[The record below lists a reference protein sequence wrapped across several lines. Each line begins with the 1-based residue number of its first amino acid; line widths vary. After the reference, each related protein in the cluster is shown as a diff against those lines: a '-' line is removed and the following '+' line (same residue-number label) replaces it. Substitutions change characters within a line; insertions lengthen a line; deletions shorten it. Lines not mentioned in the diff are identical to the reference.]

1 MAKRFEYKPT
11 GIQKIDDVG
20 RQLQKLYNHARQ
32 GSYATRTR
40 YAEAME
46 RFLKVIVPE
55 FRLQKISNISD
66 KHLEYYA
73 KYQQSKGLTDKYIKN
88 DLSGIRYF
96 HDQINGKYQF
106 TQAKEFNKKVGL
118 GGTPDGRKDR
128 AWTEREYQEIY
139 KKAGN
144 RSDAY
149 KMQGML
155 EIAKHTGTRLDE
167 AATLRRGD
175 LEKALRTSQL
185 HLKNTKGGRE
195 RDISLSPTAK
205 NAIREAIQGVRPGEY
220 VFVPKDVAVH
230 EWKARVQN
238 FILDSRDDIQDYN
251 RREDREQ
258 TRERDRGE
266 ISYHGLRHFY
276 ARETYQELRQSGL
289 SDRESRTILAE
300 RLGHG
305 RIEVTYI
312 YVPK

>member
-32 GSYATRTR
+32 GSYSTRTR

-46 RFLKVIVPE
+46 RFLKAIVPE
-55 FRLQKISNISD
+55 FRLQKLQNIQD
-66 KHLEYYA
+66 KHLEFYV
-73 KYQQSKGLTDKYIKN
+73 KFQQNKGLTDKYIKN
-88 DLSGIRYF
+88 DLSGIRYL
-96 HDQINGKYQF
+96 HDQANGKHQLSP
-106 TQAKEFNKKVGL
+106 AKEFNKKVGL
-118 GGTPDGRKDR
+118 GITPNGRKDR

-144 RSDAY
+144 RADAP

-175 LEKALRTSQL
+175 LEKALRIGQL
-185 HLKNTKGGRE
+185 HLHNTKGGRE
-195 RDISLSPTAK
+195 RDIPLSPAARNVISK
-205 NAIREAIQGVRPGEY
+205 AIQGVRSGEY
-220 VFVPKDVAVH
+220 VYVPKDVAVH

-238 FILDSRDDIQDYN
+238 FILDSRDDIQDS
-251 RREDREQ
+251 DRGAHDKE
-258 TRERDRGE
+258 ERVRGE

-289 SDRESRTILAE
+289 SDRESRAILSK

-305 RIEVTYI
+305 RVEVTYI
-312 YVPK
+312 YVPFS